1 MQTLTYRGVFSSSLQ
16 QQRKQLCTI
25 WKETCIMSHRN
36 VIAVC
41 LVEPLKGCWL
51 GARRELGSLIYNHTA
66 KMERRVVGWM
76 VGVG

>member
-1 MQTLTYRGVFSSSLQ
+1 
-16 QQRKQLCTI
+16 
-25 WKETCIMSHRN
+25 MSHRN

-51 GARRELGSLIYNHTA
+51 GARRELGSLICNHTA